1 MPRDRRGEDSKGL
14 TPHPVRSRLYLSDT
28 DRHARRKGTLCAA
41 LRTLGAEPWNT
52 KFLLKGGPLE
62 GQHFELPP
70 GTIEIVTVG
79 KNLMPRNDR
88 YQVVVRDSGVS
99 AMWVGSVAANE
110 HSDDPCESSRCDPG
124 TSLPTQKHSIRTRNE
139 RLRH

>member
-52 KFLLKGGPLE
+52 KFSSKE
-62 GQHFELPP
+62 
-70 GTIEIVTVG
+70 
-79 KNLMPRNDR
+79 
-88 YQVVVRDSGVS
+88 
-99 AMWVGSVAANE
+99 
-110 HSDDPCESSRCDPG
+110 DPSKASTSSSHQG
-124 TSLPTQKHSIRTRNE
+124 
-139 RLRH
+139 RLRL